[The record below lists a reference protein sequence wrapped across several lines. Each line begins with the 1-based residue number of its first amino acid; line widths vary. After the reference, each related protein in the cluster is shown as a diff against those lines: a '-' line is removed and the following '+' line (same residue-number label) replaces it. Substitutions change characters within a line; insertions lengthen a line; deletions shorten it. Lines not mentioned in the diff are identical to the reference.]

1 MAKFEKF
8 KYKSKNELKNKIN
21 ELNLDIPWS
30 NDLNILKKNIIVK
43 DKKIPNRMAIHPMEG
58 LDATKKGSPK
68 ELTRRRY
75 INFSKGGSG
84 LIWWEATTVTPEGKS
99 NKHQLYL
106 NENNLEEFKA
116 LINDSSE
123 VADNRNGYKPFNIL
137 QLNHS
142 GRYSKVSDK
151 SLFLFHDPYSDKKA
165 GITDKDEIL
174 TDDYLD
180 SLVEKY
186 VEASILAKKAGFDAV
201 DIKACHRYLLS
212 ENLAAFKRDGKYGG
226 EYINRVRLFIEIIK
240 KVKKAVPDIILA
252 TRLNVYDA
260 IPYPYGW
267 GVNKDDY
274 NKPDLSEPKKLVK
287 ELANLGVEIFSISA
301 SDPRIAPYIV
311 RPYNLP
317 VGNGDLPPEHPLEGC
332 NRLFDLTSEIKK
344 ELPEKI
350 VFGSGYSWLQQYF
363 PWIAAGIIEKGKA
376 DMVGVGR
383 MAFAYPDFAK
393 DIIDNKKLSQSK
405 VCITCS
411 KCSELMIAGG
421 PTGCIVRNS
430 EPYASLYQEKVVK

>member
-1 MAKFEKF
+1 MANFEKF
-8 KYKSKNELKNKIN
+8 KFKNKNELKKKID
-21 ELNLDIPWS
+21 ELGLKIPWS
-30 NDLNILKKNIIVK
+30 NNLEILKEKITVN
-43 DKKIPNRMAIHPMEG
+43 DKVISNRMAIHPMEG
-58 LDATKKGSPK
+58 LDANENGTPG
-68 ELTRRRY
+68 ELTKQRY
-75 INFSKGGSG
+75 INFLKGGSG
-84 LIWWEATTVTPEGKS
+84 LVWWEATSIVPEGKS
-99 NKHQLYL
+99 NIHQLYL
-106 NENNLEEFKA
+106 KKDNIEDFKE
-116 LINDSSE
+116 IIYNSSKIAKE
-123 VADNRNGYKPFNIL
+123 RNGYSPLNIL

-142 GRYSKVSDK
+142 GRYSKVNEDRP
-151 SLFLFHDPYSDKKA
+151 FLFHDPYSDNNA
-165 GITDKDEIL
+165 GITDDNEPIS
-174 TDDYLD
+174 DNYLD
-180 SLVEKY
+180 NLIEKY

-301 SDPRIAPYIV
+301 SDPRIAPHIV

-332 NRLFDLTSEIKK
+332 NRLFDLTAEIKK
-344 ELPEKI
+344 ELPGKI

-421 PTGCIVRNS
+421 PTGCIVRNP